1 MSKLKLAVETILILG
16 IAFLLFFTG
25 HNWMKA
31 EISDNVHEL
40 SGTVISVDNSEI
52 IQAGA
57 GAVGIQTALVV
68 LGEGKWKGEQ
78 VSAINHLNGQL
89 DMDEIYSAG
98 DKILLAIQIDNDQ
111 VTYAKAINMY
121 RQNWELALFA
131 LFAVAL
137 VLYSQFIGLKALFSF
152 VASLGLLWCYYIP
165 NLLNGAD
172 PLPLSLSV
180 LILLSMAIILTVAG
194 VTRHGIAAFLGT
206 VSGLGVTLGL
216 TLFFGD
222 KLHLG
227 GMTAPFAQTLLMQG
241 NYGLNLQH
249 IFYSAVLLGASGA
262 AMDIAMDVS
271 VSMNE
276 IKIKRPD
283 IEMRDLI
290 QSGFNVGRMVI
301 GTMAT
306 TLLLAYSGGYL
317 TMLMVFVSQG
327 TSFTRIVNM
336 KLVAAE
342 IFRILIGSI
351 GLLMV
356 APVTAIIAGILLSVY
371 ADAKQSGQADALS
384 PTGRRVSPPAPPQ
397 GDASP

>member
-1 MSKLKLAVETILILG
+1 MSRLKVIAEVLLLLG
-16 IAFLLFFTG
+16 LVALLLFSG
-25 HNWMKA
+25 KKWMGN
-31 EISDNVHEL
+31 EHSGNVYEV
-40 SGTVISVDNSEI
+40 SGTVLSVENSEI
-52 IQAGA
+52 IQSGA
-57 GAVGIQTALVV
+57 GTVGIQIARVILN
-68 LGEGKWKGEQ
+68 EGDWKGEQ
-78 VSAINHLNGQL
+78 VTAINHLNGQL
-89 DMDEIYSAG
+89 DMDEIYTPG
-98 DKILLAIQIDNDQ
+98 DTILLAIQVEGQ
-111 VTYAKAINMY
+111 KVAYAKAINSL
-121 RQNWELALFA
+121 RQNWELALFV
-131 LFAVAL
+131 LFSVAL
-137 VLYSQFIGLKALFSF
+137 IVFSRIIGLKALFSF

-165 NLLNGAD
+165 NLLNGTD
-172 PLPLSLSV
+172 PLTLSLSV
-180 LILLSMAIILTVAG
+180 LVLLSMVIILTVAG

-206 VSGLGVTLGL
+206 VSGLAVTLVL

-222 KLHLG
+222 KLNLG
-227 GMTAPFAQTLLMQG
+227 GMTAPFATTLIMQG
-241 NYGLNLQH
+241 NYGLNMQH

-276 IKIKRPD
+276 IKLKRPD
-283 IEMRDLI
+283 IAMWELV

-327 TSFTRIVNM
+327 TSFTRIINM

-356 APVTAIIAGILLSVY
+356 APVTAIIAGCLLCLCTEE
-371 ADAKQSGQADALS
+371 KQQK
-384 PTGRRVSPPAPPQ
+384 T
-397 GDASP
+397 AS

>member
-1 MSKLKLAVETILILG
+1 MSKLKLAVEAVLIMTIAIV
-16 IAFLLFFTG
+16 LFFAG
-25 HNWMKA
+25 QRWMEK
-31 EISDNVHEL
+31 EHSGNVHEL

-68 LGEGKWKGEQ
+68 LSEGKWKGEQ

-98 DKILLAIQIDNDQ
+98 DTILLAIQADNQ
-111 VTYAKAINMY
+111 QITYAKVINMY
-121 RQNWELALFA
+121 RQNWELALFV

-137 VLYSQFIGLKALFSF
+137 ILYSRLIGLKALFSF

-165 NLLNGAD
+165 NLLNGAN

-180 LILLSMAIILTVAG
+180 LVLLSMVIILTVAG
-194 VTRHGIAAFLGT
+194 ATRHGIAAFLGT
-206 VSGLGVTLGL
+206 VSGLGVTLVL

-276 IKIKRPD
+276 IKNKRPD
-283 IEMRDLI
+283 IEMRELI

-336 KLVAAE
+336 KLVSAE

-356 APVTAIIAGILLSVY
+356 APVTALIAGVLLSVY
-371 ADAKQSGQADALS
+371 AEGKQPSQCCAKTS
-384 PTGRRVSPPAPPQ
+384 
-397 GDASP
+397 

>member
-1 MSKLKLAVETILILG
+1 MSRLKRIVEALLLLG
-16 IAFLLFFTG
+16 IVILLFLTG
-25 HNWMKA
+25 QKWFETDQSGN
-31 EISDNVHEL
+31 IHEL
-40 SGTVISVDNSEI
+40 SGTVLSVDNSEI
-52 IQAGA
+52 FQAGA
-57 GAVGIQTALVV
+57 GTVGNQTALVIV
-68 LGEGKWKGEQ
+68 NEGHWKGEQ
-78 VSAINHLNGQL
+78 VTAVNHLNGQM
-89 DMDEIYSAG
+89 DMDELYQPG
-98 DKILLAIQIDNDQ
+98 DTILLAIQVKDQ
-111 VTYAKAINMY
+111 QITHAKAINTF
-121 RQNWELALFA
+121 RQNWELVLFI

-137 VLYSQFIGLKALFSF
+137 IAYSHIIGLKALFSF

-180 LILLSMAIILTVAG
+180 LVLLSMVIILTVAG
-194 VTRHGIAAFLGT
+194 ATRHGIAAFLGT
-206 VSGLGVTLGL
+206 ISGLAVTLIL

-222 KLHLG
+222 KLNLG
-227 GMTAPFAQTLLMQG
+227 GMTTPFSTTLLVQG
-241 NYGLNLQH
+241 NYGLNMQH

-276 IKIKRPD
+276 IKLKRPD
-283 IEMRDLI
+283 ITMRELI

-356 APVTAIIAGILLSVY
+356 APVTALIAGVLLTAYVE
-371 ADAKQSGQADALS
+371 K
-384 PTGRRVSPPAPPQ
+384 SPPAK
-397 GDASP
+397 DYLETN

>member
-1 MSKLKLAVETILILG
+1 MSRLKRIVEALLLLG
-16 IAFLLFFTG
+16 IVILLFLTG
-25 HNWMKA
+25 QKWFETDRSGN
-31 EISDNVHEL
+31 IHEL
-40 SGTVISVDNSEI
+40 SGTVLSVDNSEI
-52 IQAGA
+52 FQAGA
-57 GAVGIQTALVV
+57 GTVGNQTVLVIV
-68 LGEGKWKGEQ
+68 NEGHWKGEQ
-78 VSAINHLNGQL
+78 VTAVNHLNGQM
-89 DMDEIYSAG
+89 DMDELYQPG
-98 DKILLAIQIDNDQ
+98 DTILLAIQVKDQ
-111 VTYAKAINMY
+111 QITHAKAINTF
-121 RQNWELALFA
+121 RQNWELVLFI

-137 VLYSQFIGLKALFSF
+137 IAYSRIIGLKALFSF

-180 LILLSMAIILTVAG
+180 LVLLSMVIILTVAG
-194 VTRHGIAAFLGT
+194 ATRHGIAAFLGT
-206 VSGLGVTLGL
+206 ISGLAVTLIL

-222 KLHLG
+222 KLNLG
-227 GMTAPFAQTLLMQG
+227 GMTTPFSTTLLVQG
-241 NYGLNLQH
+241 NYGLNMQH

-276 IKIKRPD
+276 IKLKRPD
-283 IEMRDLI
+283 ITMRELI

-356 APVTAIIAGILLSVY
+356 APVTALIAGVLLTAYVE
-371 ADAKQSGQADALS
+371 
-384 PTGRRVSPPAPPQ
+384 TSPPAK
-397 GDASP
+397 DYLETN

>member
-1 MSKLKLAVETILILG
+1 MPRRAITAICLLATL
-16 IAFLLFFTG
+16 FLCFYVV
-25 HNWMKA
+25 
-31 EISDNVHEL
+31 SDWQDGSSATSNVYEV

-57 GAVGIQTALVV
+57 GTVGIQSINAVIR
-68 LGEGKWKGEQ
+68 EGNWKGEQ
-78 VSAINHLNGQL
+78 VVAINHLNGQL
-89 DMDEIYSAG
+89 DLDEIYSAG
-98 DKILLAIQIDNDQ
+98 DTILLAIQTENQQ
-111 VTYAKAINMY
+111 VAFAKAINTY
-121 RQNWELALFA
+121 RQHWELALFV
-131 LFAVAL
+131 LFAGAL
-137 VLYSQFIGLKALFSF
+137 ILYSGIVGIKALFSF
-152 VASLGLLWCYYIP
+152 VASLIILWCYYIP
-165 NLLNGAD
+165 SLLNGAA

-180 LILLSMAIILTVAG
+180 LVLLSMVIILTVAG
-194 VTRHGIAAFLGT
+194 LTRQGIAAFLGT
-206 VSGLGVTLGL
+206 VSGLGVTLLL
-216 TLFFGD
+216 TLFFGE
-222 KLHLG
+222 KMHLG
-227 GMTAPFAQTLLMQG
+227 GMTAPFAQTLIMQG

-276 IKIKRPD
+276 VKCKKPD
-283 IEMRDLI
+283 ISMRELI
-290 QSGFNVGRMVI
+290 QSGFIVGRMVI

-317 TMLMVFVSQG
+317 TMLMVFVSQE

-356 APVTAIIAGILLSVY
+356 APVTALIGGILLSTCTT
-371 ADAKQSGQADALS
+371 KLREKRCGSC
-384 PTGRRVSPPAPPQ
+384 TSPPT
-397 GDASP
+397 DEITEN